1 MVKLVVLVLIF
12 AVIIT
17 FLKNFNSELA
27 LIATI
32 VAGIILI
39 SFALDYI
46 SDAFN
51 VFNQLVEMSSIDKD
65 LFVVILKI
73 TGIGYLIEFAADT
86 VSDFGLKN
94 LADKLVFVGKIMIFS
109 ISIPIFYAIINLL
122 TGLLTWKLN

>member
-122 TGLLTWKLN
+122 TGLLT

>member
-17 FLKNFNSELA
+17 FLKNINSELA
-27 LIATI
+27 LIASI
-32 VAGIILI
+32 VAGIIII

-46 SDAFN
+46 SDTFN
-51 VFNQLVEMSSIDKD
+51 IFNQLVELSAIDKD
-65 LFVVILKI
+65 LFIIILKI
-73 TGIGYLIEFAADT
+73 TGIGYLVEFAADT

-109 ISIPIFYAIINLL
+109 ISLPIFYAIINLL
-122 TGLLTWKLN
+122 TRLLT